1 MAFPENDVFQQ
12 QERTSPKLFTE
23 YSLGALL
30 AIVGLIGSFMVTVS
44 EAAVVVILSWALIMM
59 TPDPI
64 LVLTTICS
72 LVVVPLGVYQLY
84 QAYQLH
90 KKSIHNFKRMQMI
103 AVFIVA
109 LAIAQAAAYAS
120 IILVIGLI
128 MLYALSGSIVFN
140 LMVVYFLNQSEVR
153 TEFE

>member
-1 MAFPENDVFQQ
+1 
-12 QERTSPKLFTE
+12 
-23 YSLGALL
+23 
-30 AIVGLIGSFMVTVS
+30 MVTVS
-44 EAAVVVILSWALIMM
+44 EAAVVVILSWALIMI

-109 LAIAQAAAYAS
+109 LAIVQAAAFGS
-120 IILVIGLI
+120 VLLFIGLI
-128 MLYALSGSIVFN
+128 MLYAFGGVIVFN